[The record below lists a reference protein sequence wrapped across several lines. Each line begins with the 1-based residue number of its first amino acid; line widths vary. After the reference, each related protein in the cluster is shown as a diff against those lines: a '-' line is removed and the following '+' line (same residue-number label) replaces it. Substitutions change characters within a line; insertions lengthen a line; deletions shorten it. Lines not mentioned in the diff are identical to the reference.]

1 MLVFLMLKINI
12 IWSIEIMKKSENSK
26 NEKRDQ
32 KTWLLDV
39 RSCFDDRK
47 SLDDQIE
54 SLLRE
59 AFQLYLNDNNTT
71 WISLLLNE
79 ALKKN
84 RIRSAE
90 HAQLRGYTRK
100 HMHVKIQVKN
110 DLKTYAV
117 KAGKTKGKR
126 HHEVKMPAAK
136 LRWYD
141 HGATTQAVTNFDV
154 IKLAKALRG
163 KYNKA
168 VKDDKVT
175 VQNKA
180 QSIALL
186 KAIDSAVSKALVTAK

>member
-1 MLVFLMLKINI
+1 
-12 IWSIEIMKKSENSK
+12 MKKSENSK

-54 SLLRE
+54 SLMRE
-59 AFQLYLNDNNTT
+59 AFRLYLDDNNTT
-71 WISLLLNE
+71 WLSLLLNE

-90 HAQLRGYTRK
+90 HAQMRGYIRK

-126 HHEVKMPAAK
+126 HSDIKMPAAK

-180 QSIALL
+180 QSVALL